1 MIPSELIEKL
11 KEFLPSELASD
22 VVDNFVL
29 IKSDLSTETLERSA
43 PGKFIETVVQIL
55 QFLEHGKYDKNP
67 KVDDYLKNL
76 ESRSANIPDDL
87 RITLARVARASYTLR
102 SKRSIAHKGEVNPN
116 IYDLQHLFSSSQWML
131 SELVRYLLVS
141 DMSTASKLIEF
152 IQIPV
157 NILVEDFGDRRLVLK
172 AGTAE
177 EELLTLLFHYFPSP
191 VLFSQI
197 KKDMNRRA
205 NSTVSNAIRT
215 IYRKR
220 FIEGNI
226 QQGYKLTSLGY
237 KQSFE
242 ILRSKTKT

>member
-141 DMSTASKLIEF
+141 DMSTASKL
-152 IQIPV
+152 
-157 NILVEDFGDRRLVLK
+157 
-172 AGTAE
+172 
-177 EELLTLLFHYFPSP
+177 
-191 VLFSQI
+191 
-197 KKDMNRRA
+197 
-205 NSTVSNAIRT
+205 
-215 IYRKR
+215 
-220 FIEGNI
+220 
-226 QQGYKLTSLGY
+226 
-237 KQSFE
+237 
-242 ILRSKTKT
+242 